1 MAGHSQFKNIM
12 YRKGAQDAKRSRL
25 FSRLVREVMVAA
37 RANAD
42 PASNP
47 RLRTAI
53 EAAREANMP
62 KENLERAI
70 KKGSGEDGG
79 VVYEEVRYE
88 GYGPGGIAIIVEGS
102 TDNRNRTASD
112 IRTMFS
118 KNGGNLGES
127 NSVTFMFKH
136 AGEITYPARIGLD
149 QVFEAALELGAD
161 DVQGDEEVISV
172 ICASADLASLRD
184 GLEAKFGTPA
194 SAKLVW
200 LPLTAAPLAGDSAA
214 QALKLLDQLDGY
226 DDVQDVYTNAEFAE

>member
-70 KKGSGEDGG
+70 KKGQRGG
-79 VVYEEVRYE
+79 WRRGV
-88 GYGPGGIAIIVEGS
+88 
-102 TDNRNRTASD
+102 
-112 IRTMFS
+112 
-118 KNGGNLGES
+118 
-127 NSVTFMFKH
+127 
-136 AGEITYPARIGLD
+136 
-149 QVFEAALELGAD
+149 
-161 DVQGDEEVISV
+161 
-172 ICASADLASLRD
+172 
-184 GLEAKFGTPA
+184 
-194 SAKLVW
+194 
-200 LPLTAAPLAGDSAA
+200 
-214 QALKLLDQLDGY
+214 
-226 DDVQDVYTNAEFAE
+226 